1 MNFKSV
7 YLLISI
13 VEVMLGVNLNKVCN
27 IGRRVIENMNELSL
41 DYIKCVD

>member
-13 VEVMLGVNLNKVCN
+13 VEVMLGVNLNNVCN
-27 IGRRVIENMNELSL
+27 IGSRVKENMNKLSL